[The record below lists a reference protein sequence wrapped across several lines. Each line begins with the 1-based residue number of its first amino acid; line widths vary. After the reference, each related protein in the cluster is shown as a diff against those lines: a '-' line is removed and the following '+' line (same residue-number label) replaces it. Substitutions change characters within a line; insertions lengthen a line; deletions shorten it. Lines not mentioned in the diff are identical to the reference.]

1 MPPSV
6 ANTYVN
12 VVALK
17 FDPPNNLYPHFVE
30 ITGDI
35 ASFISKRMVQ
45 GLGLTTTELVLART
59 NAIRYAGK
67 SVKPARLINMMVR
80 FGVDFLTMT
89 PLCQEQLQ
97 GLRESS
103 YTHWQHM
110 IASTSDAEFT
120 DSSSDDSEISL
131 EWDATEEIESLPHY
145 GTDEHTETVTRHV
158 DNLVHCYVSVR
169 RTTQVGSLII

>member
-12 VVALK
+12 VVVLK
-17 FDPPNNLYPHFVE
+17 FDPPNNLNPHSVE

-59 NAIRYAGK
+59 SAIRYAGE
-67 SVKPARLINMMVR
+67 SGKPPRLINMMVR
-80 FGVDFLTMT
+80 FGVDFLAMT

-103 YTHWQHM
+103 
-110 IASTSDAEFT
+110 
-120 DSSSDDSEISL
+120 
-131 EWDATEEIESLPHY
+131 
-145 GTDEHTETVTRHV
+145 
-158 DNLVHCYVSVR
+158 
-169 RTTQVGSLII
+169 